1 MNSCKETNKEL
12 DKKVNDSEQWLSNG
26 DCSICRRRT
35 FCHKDCKARSKS
47 IEKDVES
54 TISNILMIRMFGGGK

>member
-1 MNSCKETNKEL
+1 MENKRTECVNNKET
-12 DKKVNDSEQWLSNG
+12 SEQWLSNG

-54 TISNILMIRMFGGGK
+54 TISNILMKRIFGGGK